1 MHVQFGMVISAFLGL
16 KSYTDVNDLQLLYKK
31 CLKTF

>member
-16 KSYTDVNDLQLLYKK
+16 ISCSDVNDMQLAYKK
-31 CLKTF
+31 RLKTF